1 MEKES
6 RQFIV
11 VSIGFFFLFI
21 IDRITKWWA
30 FHALS
35 EEGPLNFLS
44 VFRLELYMNKGIIFS
59 IPLYQPLT
67 YIVTVAIIGA
77 VAFFL
82 FGAFKKRNMNL
93 VISLSLIAVGSFSN
107 FLDRMYHGAIIDFVN
122 LRFLPVFNLADCLI
136 IVGAIMLIFKT
147 SSVRKK
153 NYEKVH

>member
-44 VFRLELYMNKGIIFS
+44 VFRLELYMNEGIIFS

-67 YIVTVAIIGA
+67 YIVTVAIISA

-107 FLDRMYHGAIIDFVN
+107 FLDRIYHGAIIDFVN

-147 SSVRKK
+147 SSLRKK